1 MLKLQS
7 PWNYNLGK
15 INVLLSSPMS
25 GSSRVLTGNLSSECV
40 THGELTSL
48 EAAALHG
55 RFSSCL
61 GGAVPK
67 RWLLQTLLPVL

>member
-40 THGELTSL
+40 AHGELTSL
-48 EAAALHG
+48 EY
-55 RFSSCL
+55 SSGVQYSSGVHSPHSSNSQCC
-61 GGAVPK
+61 
-67 RWLLQTLLPVL
+67 

>member
-1 MLKLQS
+1 MLKLKS

-48 EAAALHG
+48 EAAAP
-55 RFSSCL
+55 C
-61 GGAVPK
+61 GASAAA
-67 RWLLQTLLPVL
+67 